1 MNGKLQFEEMKI
13 SLQLGP
19 GGDGDETSEDSSGND
34 GSGQSGEGS

>member
-1 MNGKLQFEEMKI
+1 MNEKLQFEEIKI

-34 GSGQSGEGS
+34 GSGQNGEGS